1 MNYFTPHN
9 IPNLTSFDNTILV
22 TTTTD
27 IFNRIANNSINKETK
42 EYYIKLIKLID
53 IGFSELPTQLKEK
66 IYKKLIDE
74 KTTLDE
80 ISQIWNLVDNWEQ
93 LDDLYLDLLEIT
105 NDELRNL
112 FNCNIYIQDIL
123 EENEIYEYENILSN
137 AKESVDIYKDESQH
151 WYLLQDLENIDSQ
164 FVKIDGYLRAKECKK
179 EEIIEIVKEYLAE
192 KSLDNLLDFYVD
204 FDNKKEEIDEAFNFL
219 NNQDLIDQNCIWS
232 TNEGKKCKI

>member
-27 IFNRIANNSINKETK
+27 IFNRIANNSVNKETK

-53 IGFSELPTQLKEK
+53 IGFGELPTQLKEK

-93 LDDLYLDLLEIT
+93 LDDLYLDSLEIT

-151 WYLLQDLENIDSQ
+151 WYLLQDLEKIDSQ
-164 FVKIDGYLRAKECKK
+164 FVKIDGYLRAEECKK

-219 NNQDLIDQNCIWS
+219 NNQDLIDQNCGWG

>member
-80 ISQIWNLVDNWEQ
+80 ISQIW
-93 LDDLYLDLLEIT
+93 
-105 NDELRNL
+105 
-112 FNCNIYIQDIL
+112 
-123 EENEIYEYENILSN
+123 
-137 AKESVDIYKDESQH
+137 
-151 WYLLQDLENIDSQ
+151 
-164 FVKIDGYLRAKECKK
+164 
-179 EEIIEIVKEYLAE
+179 
-192 KSLDNLLDFYVD
+192 
-204 FDNKKEEIDEAFNFL
+204 
-219 NNQDLIDQNCIWS
+219 
-232 TNEGKKCKI
+232 